1 MSMKVIASSVNY
13 DTMLKNMKALGKDVY
28 TVNETKTFPVRSFYL
43 NPPKTDTIVRLV
55 LEYESQS
62 VVIEISK
69 TKFPTLKNLLLKK

>member
-1 MSMKVIASSVNY
+1 MKVIASSVNY

-69 TKFPTLKNLLLKK
+69 SKFPTLKNLLLKK

>member
-1 MSMKVIASSVNY
+1 MKVIASSVNY